1 MLVTIKG
8 MRMNRL
14 LMKIIVSVLLL
25 FVVGGKGMAVP
36 IPSEVKPVA
45 TYIFID
51 NGGKLIPNGAG
62 FFVGLKNP
70 AKRDSFGLYLVTAKH
85 VLCPPGSKQ
94 MLDKIYIRLNKKS
107 GGSEMD
113 AIPLSVKGNK
123 RTVFFHSDPTVN
135 LAVLPVLPDQKKID
149 FKFIPDE
156 SILTK
161 EESTN
166 RALYEGAEVFYP
178 SLFFP
183 YTGVGELYPCVRFG
197 RVALLADKKIEWQ
210 GYSAEIFLV
219 ETGSNGGNNGT
230 PVFFYSASN
239 RASEGQPAI
248 KLAGIMEGTFG
259 DAPQEIKIVEK
270 RKVAIPFSNVG
281 MAAVIPAYKLYE
293 VLFSEELK
301 KERGF

>member
-1 MLVTIKG
+1 
-8 MRMNRL
+8 MNRL
-14 LMKIIVSVLLL
+14 LSGIIVSVLCLMV
-25 FVVGGKGMAVP
+25 FGGGGMAFP
-36 IPSEVKPVA
+36 IPSEIKPVA
-45 TYIFID
+45 TYIFIN

-70 AKRDSFGLYLVTAKH
+70 SKQNNFSLYLVTAKH
-85 VLCPPGSKQ
+85 VLCPPGSNQ
-94 MLDKIYIRLNKKS
+94 MLDKIYIRLNKKG
-107 GGSEMD
+107 GGSETD
-113 AIPLSVKGNK
+113 AIPLSAQGNK
-123 RTVFFHSDPTVN
+123 RTVFFHADPTVN

-166 RALYEGAEVFYP
+166 RTLYEGAEVFYP

-197 RVALLADKKIEWQ
+197 RVALLPDKKIERQ
-210 GYSAEIFLV
+210 AYSAEIFLV
-219 ETGSNGGNNGT
+219 ETGSNGGNNGA
-230 PVFFYSASN
+230 PVFFYSASI
-239 RASEGQPAI
+239 RASEGQPAL

-281 MAAVIPAYKLYE
+281 ISAVIPAYKLLE

-301 KERGF
+301 KQRGF